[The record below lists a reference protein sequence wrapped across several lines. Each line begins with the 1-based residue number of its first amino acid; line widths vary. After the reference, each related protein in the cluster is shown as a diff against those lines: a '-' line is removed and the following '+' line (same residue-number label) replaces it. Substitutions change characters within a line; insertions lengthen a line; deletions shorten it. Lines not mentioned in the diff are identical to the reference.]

1 MSTSPNSVVIGG
13 ASQTAIY
20 PSVLGNPNLTW
31 AQCLNYNIGIDVT
44 LWNGLLGME
53 LDAFYKYEYDKL
65 SSVTGSHTPSMGGYY
80 FSTANVNKADY
91 KGFDVT
97 FTHQNRIGSFSY
109 GAKLIW
115 SYAYGRWLKY
125 AGDSENTP
133 EYRRLTGKQIG
144 SKMGFIAQGLFQS
157 EEEIANSATMPDRP
171 AYPGYIKYMDR
182 NGDGIITVNQDQGY
196 VGKSSRPT
204 HTGSFNLFGNW
215 KGFDF
220 DILASWGLG
229 SDVALTG
236 VYTATGSSGIQSATA
251 FTRPFY
257 QNGNAPVYL
266 VANSW
271 TPENTNAEFPCLEI
285 NPRSLNNGLASTFWY
300 RNGNYLRIKTAQ
312 IGYNFPKKWL
322 SPLGVEALRLY
333 VEGYNLLTFSAVSK
347 YNIDPESPAVNNG
360 YYPQQRTYTLGAKI
374 KIGRAHV

>member
-1 MSTSPNSVVIGG
+1 
-13 ASQTAIY
+13 
-20 PSVLGNPNLTW
+20 
-31 AQCLNYNIGIDVT
+31 
-44 LWNGLLGME
+44 
-53 LDAFYKYEYDKL
+53 
-65 SSVTGSHTPSMGGYY
+65 
-80 FSTANVNKADY
+80 
-91 KGFDVT
+91 
-97 FTHQNRIGSFSY
+97 
-109 GAKLIW
+109 
-115 SYAYGRWLKY
+115 
-125 AGDSENTP
+125 
-133 EYRRLTGKQIG
+133 
-144 SKMGFIAQGLFQS
+144 MGFIAQGLFQS

-333 VEGYNLLTFSAVSK
+333 VEGDNLLTFSAVSK

-374 KIGRAHV
+374 TF